1 MGPAVINWCTGPASY
16 LYLLVAVNI
25 SVYPSD
31 IKLRGAV
38 SPHRMGHDFQVRSM
52 PDYSSGEPGGTARG
66 LGGSA
71 VLFPQALNVA

>member
-1 MGPAVINWCTGPASY
+1 MEPASY

-31 IKLRGAV
+31 IKLRNAV
-38 SPHRMGHDFQVRSM
+38 LLHRMDHDFQARLVA
-52 PDYSSGEPGGTARG
+52 DYSYDGPGGTARG
-66 LGGSA
+66 LSRSA